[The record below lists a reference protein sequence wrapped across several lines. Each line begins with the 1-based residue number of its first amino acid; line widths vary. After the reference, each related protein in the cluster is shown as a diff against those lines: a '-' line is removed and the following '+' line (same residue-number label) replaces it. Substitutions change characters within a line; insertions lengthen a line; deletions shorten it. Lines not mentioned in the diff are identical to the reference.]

1 MKKFINLTNHNI
13 NVITPK
19 GLKTIEPS
27 GQIARVQ
34 YGIKTIDEIAG
45 IPIVEIVYNRIIGLP
60 DPKSNTYYIVSST
73 VKNATLNRKDV
84 ITLYSVKRKDG
95 KPYACEGFRVNG

>member
-1 MKKFINLTNHNI
+1 MKKFINLTNHPINI
-13 NVITPK
+13 ITPN

-27 GQIARVQ
+27 GQIARAQ
-34 YGIKTIDEIAG
+34 YDIKTIDEVAG
-45 IPIVEIVYNRIIGLP
+45 IPVVEIVYNRIIGLP
-60 DPKSNTYYIVSST
+60 DPKPNTYYIVSST